1 MLGVFAF
8 MMKHCS
14 LLIRHC
20 TLPLLCATLLLLT
33 ACGTDGG
40 HFKIEGRL
48 LHINGGEFYVYSP
61 DGDLNAID
69 TIKVQAGR
77 FSYEMPCT
85 RPQTLMI
92 VFPNYTEQPVFAQP
106 GKSVDIEGEAS
117 HLKEMKVTGTKDNE
131 LMNGFRK
138 QVASCS
144 PQEAKSKAEAF
155 IKEHPASMV
164 SNYLVW
170 RYFIQT
176 QQPDLMGASRLLK
189 LIAEAQPQNG
199 YIKRQLQ
206 QLQAMGTSLTVGS
219 PVPAVNAVATDG
231 TRINKAWLTEKP
243 VTVVCV
249 WATSNYTSQSMLRQ
263 ATEKAIMQEGNM
275 RVLSICLDPSPK
287 DAVTTLKQ
295 QGITQCTTVC
305 DGQMLQSP
313 LFRALGLYDL
323 PDNLIIR
330 NGRIAAMHVTS
341 DQFIKALEK

>member
-1 MLGVFAF
+1 
-8 MMKHCS
+8 
-14 LLIRHC
+14 
-20 TLPLLCATLLLLT
+20 
-33 ACGTDGG
+33 
-40 HFKIEGRL
+40 
-48 LHINGGEFYVYSP
+48 
-61 DGDLNAID
+61 
-69 TIKVQAGR
+69 
-77 FSYEMPCT
+77 
-85 RPQTLMI
+85 
-92 VFPNYTEQPVFAQP
+92 
-106 GKSVDIEGEAS
+106 
-117 HLKEMKVTGTKDNE
+117 
-131 LMNGFRK
+131 
-138 QVASCS
+138 
-144 PQEAKSKAEAF
+144 
-155 IKEHPASMV
+155 
-164 SNYLVW
+164 
-170 RYFIQT
+170 
-176 QQPDLMGASRLLK
+176 MGASRLLK